1 MYQRR
6 NNRFNKE
13 YLKRYDKII
22 RRSHHLRPV
31 FDNDSCND
39 FIKNISKDAE
49 NSCRD
54 YNYSL

>member
-31 FDNDSCND
+31 FDNDSYND
-39 FIKNISKDAE
+39 FIKNISKYA
-49 NSCRD
+49 
-54 YNYSL
+54 